1 MDMQFTR
8 GIPNV
13 TNPIG
18 RVGSYQAA
26 RPGTGA
32 QKTAEQFKEMLY
44 DAIDTVS
51 DLQRNADELMTKLAI
66 GETQDLHQVMIA
78 VEEVNL
84 ALQLTLQIRN
94 KMLEAYQEI
103 MRMQV

>member
-1 MDMQFTR
+1 MDMQFQWYPQRDKPNRQSGFISSSKTGNR
-8 GIPNV
+8 GP
-13 TNPIG
+13 
-18 RVGSYQAA
+18 
-26 RPGTGA
+26 
-32 QKTAEQFKEMLY
+32 KTVEQFKEMLY

-51 DLQRNADELMTKLAI
+51 DLQRNADKLMTKLAI
-66 GETQDLHQVMIA
+66 GETQDLHRVMIA
-78 VEEVNL
+78 VEVNL

>member
-1 MDMQFTR
+1 MVTR
-8 GIPNV
+8 FPLDIPATKNQISR
-13 TNPIG
+13 IG
-18 RVGSYQAA
+18 TSPTS
-26 RPGTGA
+26 RPGAGA
-32 QKTAEQFKEMLY
+32 QQTVEEFKEMLY

-66 GETQDLHQVMIA
+66 GETQDIHQVMIA

>member
-1 MDMQFTR
+1 MDTR
-8 GIPNV
+8 FDLIVPIMKNRISGI
-13 TNPIG
+13 
-18 RVGSYQAA
+18 GSPQVATPAA
-26 RPGTGA
+26 GA
-32 QKTAEQFKEMLY
+32 RKTLEDFKDMLY
-44 DAIDTVS
+44 DAIDNVS
-51 DLQRNADELMTKLAI
+51 DLQRNADDLMTKLAI